1 MFQIRLYY
9 NGCTSKE
16 SFVSSETER
25 TEAGEAYWFPS
36 CQVIVRGYIGKENMD
51 WHWILVVFENCIT
64 KKMFSCQLF
73 LRHVELLLLMLLVY
87 VRIGTTW
94 MGLLFLFWSFE
105 LDGILLYYCW
115 KFWVILEIVPLWL
128 YDINFYIRKLSAS
141 GGIFCC

>member
-1 MFQIRLYY
+1 MHKQRKLCF
-9 NGCTSKE
+9 
-16 SFVSSETER
+16 ER
-25 TEAGEAYWFPS
+25 NWTHRSRRSVLIPLLSGNCS
-36 CQVIVRGYIGKENMD
+36 GYIGKENMD